1 MSLTYAAQTSDTS
14 VRKSGT
20 IIFVVLLH
28 VGFLYAFT
36 HGMNVVNLVTPI
48 KRTVAVFIPEQKP
61 QETPP
66 QPVIK
71 PLDRTL
77 ADLPSDVP
85 AKIDIAVMP
94 DVFVEPTPGPSTI
107 TAEVGGAPEIAPA
120 RSFAITHQVSPQYPA
135 ASRRAG
141 ESGTVLLDIVIGP
154 NGAPT
159 EINVE
164 RSSGYTAL
172 DQAAV
177 TAVRLWR
184 FTVSSDASY
193 ARVHLPV
200 SFRLE
205 AGR

>member
-1 MSLTYAAQTSDTS
+1 MSLTYAAQQSDAS

-36 HGMNVVNLVTPI
+36 HGMNLVNLVTPV
-48 KRTVAVFIPEQKP
+48 KRTVAVFIPEEKP

-66 QPVIK
+66 QPAIK
-71 PLDRTL
+71 PLETKL
-77 ADLPSDVP
+77 ANVAPNVP
-85 AKIDIAVMP
+85 TKVEIAVTP
-94 DVFVEPTPGPSTI
+94 DVVVEQQPGPSILT
-107 TAEVGGAPEIAPA
+107 TEVGGTPAIAPA

-141 ESGTVLLDIVIGP
+141 ESGTVLLNIVIGP
-154 NGAPT
+154 NGVPT

-164 RSSGYTAL
+164 RSSGYAAL
-172 DQAAV
+172 DQAALA
-177 TAVRLWR
+177 AVRLWR